1 MESDLAPRDPE
12 LPTPSASASPLSGT
26 LEDTTP
32 AGVLQVLSSQ
42 HETGAVRFSGDSGCT
57 VYLHEGEL
65 YFAETVETGED
76 LAVALVRPGRL
87 NADEWDRST
96 SAGYPTE
103 TVGEALIDTGSIS
116 RELLASVLLSVI
128 YDPLIQ
134 LFRAPEGEFSFEPG
148 VIHWIGPFRTFSVD
162 AIVAEVRRR
171 TREADEMAPVLPSLD
186 TVVRSTRSLPSDRP
200 SVNLRRDDWE
210 IVVAAAQGRTV
221 AELAVDLGRGRW
233 STARLVYRLTAVK
246 LLDVVTPV
254 ETAAAAT
261 DSPAATDAPPTA
273 PEEVA
278 TEAHFDPTALDDAT
292 TRSHDTLPPPLDP
305 TDFSAPQPDSDHTQ
319 DTTGWPDSTP
329 DDSTWS
335 SPPADT
341 AIALTGGDNATPDTS
356 GWDDPS
362 WEAPS
367 STPLS
372 GEPVDAAPVYE
383 PPALHPDIAK
393 ALAESTYADS
403 ATAINAMAARLGA
416 ADADEEDETWP
427 AAEATSAVN
436 DEASAFWSSDSDDS
450 SFPWDGNGNPR
461 PDDNGFTWEPAV
473 WDTGGE
479 ATPLPQREHAALDPD
494 ARMSGPT
501 GSSDPQ
507 WLETLYSQFM
517 PKQDAPDAG
526 SGNGPNSVEQ
536 AFGADPGAAPKVK
549 TLRRLMSA
557 IRRL

>member
-1 MESDLAPRDPE
+1 M
-12 LPTPSASASPLSGT
+12 
-26 LEDTTP
+26 
-32 AGVLQVLSSQ
+32 
-42 HETGAVRFSGDSGCT
+42 
-57 VYLHEGEL
+57 YLHDGEL
-65 YFAETVETGED
+65 YFAETIETGED

-233 STARLVYRLTAVK
+233 STARLVYRLTAVN
-246 LLDVVTPV
+246 LLDVISPEVT
-254 ETAAAAT
+254 A
-261 DSPAATDAPPTA
+261 DSLAEAPAVIDALPKA
-273 PEEVA
+273 PEEASAA
-278 TEAHFDPTALDDAT
+278 TRFDPTALDDAT
-292 TRSHDTLPPPLDP
+292 NRSVDALPPPLDP
-305 TDFSAPQPDSDHTQ
+305 TDFAAPPPDSDDAH
-319 DTTGWPDSTP
+319 DTTDWPETTT
-329 DDSTWS
+329 DDSTWGTPS
-335 SPPADT
+335 ADS
-341 AIALTGGDNATPDTS
+341 AIALTGGDSATPDAS

-362 WEAPS
+362 WEAPT
-367 STPLS
+367 STPMS
-372 GEPVDAAPVYE
+372 GEPADAAPVFE

-416 ADADEEDETWP
+416 ADAAEEDDTWP
-427 AAEATSAVN
+427 AADSATAVG
-436 DEASAFWSSDSDDS
+436 DEASAFWSSDTDDS

-461 PDDNGFTWEPAV
+461 TDDHEFTWEPAV

-479 ATPLPQREHAALDPD
+479 APPLPQREHAALDPD
-494 ARMSGPT
+494 ARMSGPA

-517 PKQDAPDAG
+517 PNQDAPSA
-526 SGNGPNSVEQ
+526 GNGPNSVEQ

>member
-1 MESDLAPRDPE
+1 MESDPAPREPE
-12 LPTPSASASPLSGT
+12 LPPPSASASPLSGT

-42 HETGAVRFSGDSGCT
+42 HHTGAVRFSGDSGCT

-65 YFAETVETGED
+65 YFAETIDTGED

-96 SAGYPTE
+96 SAGYPNE
-103 TVGEALIDTGSIS
+103 TVGEALIQTGSIS
-116 RELLASVLLSVI
+116 RELLASVLLSII
-128 YDPLIQ
+128 YDPLIE

-148 VIHWIGPFRTFSVD
+148 VIHWIGPFRTFGVD

-233 STARLVYRLTAVK
+233 STARLVYRLIAVN
-246 LLDVVTPV
+246 LLDVLAPDGTTTP
-254 ETAAAAT
+254 
-261 DSPAATDAPPTA
+261 PTDALAVNNGSPTA
-273 PEEVA
+273 PDESA
-278 TEAHFDPTALDDAT
+278 TATHFDPTALDDAT
-292 TRSHDTLPPPLDP
+292 TRSFDASPPPLDP
-305 TDFSAPQPDSDHTQ
+305 TDFAAPTPDPDDAH
-319 DTTGWPDSTP
+319 DTTGWPEATTDG
-329 DDSTWS
+329 STWGTPS
-335 SPPADT
+335 ADP
-341 AIALTGGDNATPDTS
+341 AIAPTGGDPVAPDTS

-362 WEAPS
+362 WEAPT

-372 GEPVDAAPVYE
+372 GEPADAAPVFE

-416 ADADEEDETWP
+416 ADADEEDDTWP
-427 AAEATSAVN
+427 AAESASAVG

-461 PDDNGFTWEPAV
+461 TDDQEFTWEPAV

-479 ATPLPQREHAALDPD
+479 APPLPQREHAELDPE
-494 ARMSGPT
+494 ARMSGPA

-517 PKQDAPDAG
+517 PKQDAPNA
-526 SGNGPNSVEQ
+526 GNGPTSVEQ